1 MQTFSHLKPLF
12 LLLSLLSGL
21 VALSGCSTTPDDTGE
36 KDSATILQE
45 AHRAYNIKAYK
56 KVFQLIFP
64 LAAAGNDRAEYALGY
79 LFYYGLGVEKNDRHA
94 MHWIQ
99 RAAAQGNRKAQKA
112 LIPDSK

>member
-21 VALSGCSTTPDDTGE
+21 VVLSGCSTTPDDKGE
-36 KDSATILQE
+36 KDSVTILQE

-56 KVFQLIFP
+56 KVFGLIIP
-64 LAAAGNDRAEYALGY
+64 LATAGNDRAEYALGY
-79 LFYYGLGVEKNDRHA
+79 LYYYGLGIEKNDRQA

-112 LIPDSK
+112 LILNN